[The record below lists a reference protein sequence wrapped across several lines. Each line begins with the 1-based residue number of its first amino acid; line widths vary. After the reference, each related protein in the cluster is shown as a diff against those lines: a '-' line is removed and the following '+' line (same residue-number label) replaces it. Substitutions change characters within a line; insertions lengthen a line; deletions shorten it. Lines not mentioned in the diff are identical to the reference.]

1 VRDEE
6 RSRVQVVVR
15 VRPVSG
21 AQPLQRRRA
30 PSMQQ
35 TNAPPLRA
43 PDARFPTAAA
53 EEGQGVVVEVSSDN
67 KEARK
72 RSRCSRAHARPL
84 RAL

>member
-1 VRDEE
+1 
-6 RSRVQVVVR
+6 
-15 VRPVSG
+15 
-21 AQPLQRRRA
+21 
-30 PSMQQ
+30 MQQ